1 MTEGVGL
8 DPDGARAE
16 RAAPDFTFV
25 TRAARVVFAP
35 ADAEGRLPEEVSRF
49 GARRVF
55 VVTTPG
61 RAELARRLVA
71 GLEAGGQGREAS
83 SDADADRADCA
94 DAPVTVHMFD
104 RAAQHVPAELA
115 VAAVARVRETDAE
128 LCVAIGGGSAV
139 GLAKAVALE
148 TRIPVLAV
156 PTTYAG
162 SEMTAVWGMTD
173 TEGKRTGRD
182 EVVAPRTV
190 IYDPEL
196 TRGLPREAAIA
207 SAFNAMAHA
216 IGALHAPDANPISDL
231 LAEEAVR
238 LLARALPGVGGAGR
252 SGAPGPP
259 SASGRSSERDPYSD
273 ALLGAHLA
281 ARVLDATTMGL
292 QHRLSHLLGG
302 SFSLPHAEVHAIL
315 LPYVVAH
322 LEREGGTGPSAGTST
337 GAPGQLSARASGQ
350 VSPQASADVR
360 LRRALSTGL
369 PPSSALLQLQSDL
382 GFARTLAQ
390 LGLGRDDLLW
400 AAERWERETSHEGE
414 APPPGGSSGPVLEI
428 LESAFEGAGRVQPF
442 PGIR

>member
-1 MTEGVGL
+1 VTEGIGL

-35 ADAEGRLPEEVSRF
+35 AEAAGQLPEEVSRF

-83 SDADADRADCA
+83 SDDGSARA
-94 DAPVTVHMFD
+94 APDPLHIFD
-104 RAAQHVPAELA
+104 RAVQHVPSELA
-115 VAAVARVRETDAE
+115 AAAVARARELGAE
-128 LCVAIGGGSAV
+128 LCIAIGGGSAV

-156 PTTYAG
+156 PTTFAG

-196 TRGLPREAAIA
+196 TRGLPRQAAIA

-216 IGALHAPDANPISDL
+216 IGALHAPDANPITDL

-252 SGAPGPP
+252 SDAPGPP

-350 VSPQASADVR
+350 EVSPQASADVR
-360 LRRALSTGL
+360 LRRALSTDL

-390 LGLGRDDLLW
+390 LGLGRDDLRW

-442 PGIR
+442 PGIQ